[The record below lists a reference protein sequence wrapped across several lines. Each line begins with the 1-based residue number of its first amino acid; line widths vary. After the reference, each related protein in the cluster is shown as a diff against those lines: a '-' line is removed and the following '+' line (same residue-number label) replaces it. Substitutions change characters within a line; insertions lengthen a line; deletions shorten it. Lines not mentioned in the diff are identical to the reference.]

1 MDNLIWFVVVLCVY
15 AVFAVA
21 LDGPAHRTLYPLV
34 GWGHPMTGRRRWLVR
49 VFSPFVL
56 IGIFLCRLPI
66 MLIGILILIARR

>member
-1 MDNLIWFVVVLCVY
+1 MVAY
-15 AVFAVA
+15 AALAAA

-56 IGIFLCRLPI
+56 LGIGLCRLPI
-66 MLIGILILIARR
+66 MVVGILILIMRA